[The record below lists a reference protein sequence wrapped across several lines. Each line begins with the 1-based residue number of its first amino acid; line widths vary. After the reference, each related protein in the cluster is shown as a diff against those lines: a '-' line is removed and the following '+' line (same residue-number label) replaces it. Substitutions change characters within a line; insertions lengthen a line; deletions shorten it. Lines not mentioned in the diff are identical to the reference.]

1 MKGTTTAKRGPGRP
15 RTGPGGSRATD
26 LPRIS
31 LRLEPATKSLLEA
44 AAEITGRPAWRIG
57 QDAIAAYLAELPAKE
72 RREAAALARQ
82 KAAR

>member
-1 MKGTTTAKRGPGRP
+1 MRETTTAKRPRGRP
-15 RTGPGGSRATD
+15 PAGPDGSKVAD

-31 LRLEPATKSLLEA
+31 LRLEPATKNLLEA
-44 AAEITGRPAWRIG
+44 AAKVTGRPAWRIG

-72 RREAAALARQ
+72 RRQATALAR